1 MAILH
6 MPILQTIFVD
16 MDYISLVQN
25 FIILYIVRKTDFQDT
40 EIFLAE
46 YPDHKK
52 NINYWYK
59 AENLSD
65 DKRKEFSSY
74 YGVGSLVLTKK
85 KMNKDIFDVIQ
96 SDYEA
101 I

>member
-1 MAILH
+1 M
-6 MPILQTIFVD
+6 
-16 MDYISLVQN
+16 
-25 FIILYIVRKTDFQDT
+25 II
-40 EIFLAE
+40 
-46 YPDHKK
+46 KK

-65 DKRKEFSSY
+65 DKRKEFLSY

-101 I
+101 IYKNKDNQIKLKKENLSKIKKFFKRFYLFRKI